1 MPILSHS
8 RYAPFRRFRRVSLLD
23 VIDIYRQRRALD
35 RLDDHALQDI
45 GLTREEAR
53 AEARRPIWDVS
64 SR

>member
-8 RYAPFRRFRRVSLLD
+8 RYAPFRRSRRVSLLD
-23 VIDIYRQRRALD
+23 VLDIYRQRRALA

-53 AEARRPIWDVS
+53 AEAHRSVWDISRR
-64 SR
+64 